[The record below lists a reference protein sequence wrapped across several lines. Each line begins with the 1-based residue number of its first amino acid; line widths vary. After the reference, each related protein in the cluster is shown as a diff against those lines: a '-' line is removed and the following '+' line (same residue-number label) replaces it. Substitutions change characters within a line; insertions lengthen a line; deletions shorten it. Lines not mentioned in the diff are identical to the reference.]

1 MEVYIRL
8 TELGDLLRKL
18 RGDLSLREA
27 ARRSGLSYSYI
38 SSLESGKH
46 PRTGIPIKPSPDSIK
61 NLAKAYHYD
70 AIELMKMAGHIET
83 SNESNIG
90 DNTED
95 PLLTEIRNMS
105 DKQKEKLRRVID
117 IMKEE

>member
-1 MEVYIRL
+1 MN
-8 TELGDLLRKL
+8 ELGDFLKKL

-46 PRTGIPIKPSPDSIK
+46 PRTGEPIKPSPDSIK

-70 AIELMKMAGHIET
+70 QNELMKIAGHIET
-83 SNESNIG
+83 SKESNI
-90 DNTED
+90 ED

-105 DKQKEKLRRVID
+105 DKQKEKLRKLIE
-117 IMKEE
+117 IMKDG